1 MKKTILL
8 SLMASSLLAEDDGV
22 FMSVGYQ
29 IGEAAQMVKNTG
41 EIQKVSN
48 AYENLN
54 NLLTRYN
61 ELKQTAS
68 STNSS
73 TAQAVDNLKESA
85 SRLKTTPNTANQAV
99 SSALS
104 SAVAMWQV
112 IASNLANNSLPTD
125 KYNEI
130 NTISQSLQNTLENKN
145 TANNNIT
152 IENDYEQLLTQAST
166 IISTLQSQC
175 PGIDGGN
182 GKPWGINASGNA
194 CNIFGSTFSAINSMI
209 NSAKKAAEQARRT
222 APEGPNQQSAFN
234 SMINSAKKAAEQ
246 ARRTAPEGPNQQSAF
261 TDADFTKNLN
271 QVSSVIND
279 TISYLKGDNLA
290 TIYNTL
296 QKTPDSKGFH
306 SLVSRSSYSYSLN
319 ETKYSEFQTT
329 TKEFGHNP
337 FRSVGLINSQSNNGA
352 MNGVGVQL
360 GYKQFFGKNKF
371 FGIRYYAF
379 FDYNHAYIKS
389 NFFNSASNV
398 FTYGAGSDLLLNFIN
413 GGSDKNRKV
422 SFGIFGGIALAGTT
436 WLNNQSANLKITN
449 SAYSAKIN
457 NTNFQFLFNTG
468 LRLQGI
474 HHGVELG
481 VKIPTINT
489 NYYSFMG
496 AKLAF
501 RRLYSVYFNYVLA
514 Y

>member
-8 SLMASSLLAEDDGV
+8 SLMVSSLLAEDDGV

-68 STNSS
+68 STDSS
-73 TAQAVDNLKESA
+73 TAQAIDNLKESA
-85 SRLKTTPNTANQAV
+85 NRLKTTPNTANQAV

-112 IASNLANNSLPTD
+112 IASNLANNSLPTN

-130 NTISQSLQNTLENKN
+130 NAISQSLQNTLEKHNDL
-145 TANNNIT
+145 T
-152 IENDYEQLLTQAST
+152 IDNDYEQLLTQAGT
-166 IISTLQSQC
+166 IINTLQSQC

-194 CNIFGSTFSAINSMI
+194 CNIFGNTFNAITSMI
-209 NSAKKAAEQARRT
+209 DSAKKAAEQFRRT
-222 APEGPNQQSAFN
+222 DPENPNKQN
-234 SMINSAKKAAEQ
+234 
-246 ARRTAPEGPNQQSAF
+246 TF
-261 TDADFTKNLN
+261 TDADFNKNLN

-279 TISYLKGDNLA
+279 TISYLKGENLA

-296 QKTPDSKGFH
+296 QKTPGSKGFQ

-329 TKEFGHNP
+329 TKEFGNNP

-413 GGSDKNRKV
+413 GGSNQNRKI

-436 WLNNQSANLKITN
+436 WLNSQFVNLKTTTSIYN
-449 SAYSAKIN
+449 AKIN

-468 LRLQGI
+468 LRIQGI

>member
-8 SLMASSLLAEDDGV
+8 SLMVSSLLAEDDGV

-29 IGEAAQMVKNTG
+29 IGEAVQQVKNTG

-68 STNSS
+68 NTDSS
-73 TAQAVDNLKESA
+73 TAQAIDNLKESA
-85 SRLKTTPNTANQAV
+85 SRLKTTPNSANQAV

-104 SAVAMWQV
+104 SAVGMWQV
-112 IASNLANNSLPTD
+112 IASNLANGTLPA
-125 KYNEI
+125 NEYEKLKA
-130 NTISQSLQNTLENKN
+130 TSQLLQNTLENKN
-145 TANNNIT
+145 TANNNTT
-152 IENDYEQLLTQAST
+152 IDNDASKLLDDAKT
-166 IISTLQSQC
+166 IINTLQSQC

-194 CNIFGSTFSAINSMI
+194 CNIFGNTFNAINSMI
-209 NSAKKAAEQARRT
+209 DSAKKAAAESRRT
-222 APEGPNQQSAFN
+222 NDPSQN
-234 SMINSAKKAAEQ
+234 
-246 ARRTAPEGPNQQSAF
+246 TNQQSAF
-261 TDADFTKNLN
+261 TDANFTKNLN

-296 QKTPDSKGFH
+296 QKTPGSKGLN
-306 SLVSRSSYSYSLN
+306 LVSRSSYSYSLN
-319 ETKYSEFQTT
+319 QTQYSEFQTT

-360 GYKQFFGKNKF
+360 GYKQFFGQNKF

-413 GGSDKNRKV
+413 GGSDKNRKI

>member
-1 MKKTILL
+1 
-8 SLMASSLLAEDDGV
+8 
-22 FMSVGYQ
+22 
-29 IGEAAQMVKNTG
+29 
-41 EIQKVSN
+41 
-48 AYENLN
+48 
-54 NLLTRYN
+54 
-61 ELKQTAS
+61 
-68 STNSS
+68 
-73 TAQAVDNLKESA
+73 
-85 SRLKTTPNTANQAV
+85 
-99 SSALS
+99 
-104 SAVAMWQV
+104 MWQV
-112 IASNLANNSLPTD
+112 IASNLANNSLPT
-125 KYNEI
+125 NEYEKI
-130 NTISQSLQNTLENKN
+130 NAISQSLQNTLENKN
-145 TANNNIT
+145 TANNNTT

-166 IISTLQSQC
+166 IINTLQSQC
-175 PGIDGGN
+175 PRIDGGN

-194 CNIFGSTFSAINSMI
+194 CNIFGNTFNAITSMI
-209 NSAKKAAEQARRT
+209 NSAKKAAAESRRT
-222 APEGPNQQSAFN
+222 NDPSQG
-234 SMINSAKKAAEQ
+234 
-246 ARRTAPEGPNQQSAF
+246 TNQQSAF
-261 TDADFTKNLN
+261 TDANFTKNLN

-279 TISYLKGDNLA
+279 TISYLKGENLA

-296 QKTPDSKGFH
+296 QKTPDSKGFQ
-306 SLVSRSSYSYSLN
+306 SLVSQSSYSYSLN
-319 ETKYSEFQTT
+319 ETQYSQFQTT
-329 TKEFGHNP
+329 IKEFGHNP

-413 GGSDKNRKV
+413 GGSNQNRKV

-436 WLNNQSANLKITN
+436 WLNSQFVNLKTTTSI
-449 SAYSAKIN
+449 YSAKIN

>member
-8 SLMASSLLAEDDGV
+8 SLVASSLFAENDGV

-29 IGEAAQMVKNTG
+29 IGEAVQQVKNTG
-41 EIQKVSN
+41 EIQKLSDT
-48 AYENLN
+48 YENLD

-61 ELKQTAS
+61 ELKQTATNTDS
-68 STNSS
+68 ST
-73 TAQAVDNLKESA
+73 TQAINNLKQSA
-85 SRLKTTPNTANQAV
+85 DRLKTTPNTANQAV

-104 SAVAMWQV
+104 SAVGMWQV
-112 IASNLANNSLPTD
+112 IASNLASGTLPTSE
-125 KYNEI
+125 YNKI
-130 NTISQSLQNTLENKN
+130 NAISQLLQNTIENKN
-145 TANNNIT
+145 NELT
-152 IENDYEQLLTQAST
+152 IANDYDQLLTQAKT
-166 IISTLQSQC
+166 IITTLQSQC
-175 PGIDGGN
+175 PGVDGGN
-182 GKPWGINASGNA
+182 GTPWGINASGNA
-194 CNIFGSTFSAINSMI
+194 CNIFNNTFNAINSMI
-209 NSAKKAAEQARRT
+209 DSAKEAAAQARR
-222 APEGPNQQSAFN
+222 NN
-234 SMINSAKKAAEQ
+234 
-246 ARRTAPEGPNQQSAF
+246 PEGPNQQSAF
-261 TDADFTKNLN
+261 TNDNFTKNLN

-279 TISYLKGDNLA
+279 TISYLKGDNLE
-290 TIYNTL
+290 TIYNTI
-296 QKTPDSKGFH
+296 QKSPNSKGFQ

-319 ETKYSEFQTT
+319 ETQYSQFQTT

-337 FRSVGLINSQSNNGA
+337 FRSVGLINSQTNNGA

-413 GGSDKNRKV
+413 GGSDQNRKI

-436 WLNNQSANLKITN
+436 WLNSQFVNLKTTTN
-449 SAYSAKIN
+449 IYSAKIN

-474 HHGVELG
+474 HHGIELG

-489 NYYSFMG
+489 NYYSFLG
-496 AKLAF
+496 AKLAY
-501 RRLYSVYFNYVLA
+501 RRLYSVYLNYVLA

>member
-68 STNSS
+68 NTDSS
-73 TAQAVDNLKESA
+73 TAQAIDNLKESA
-85 SRLKTTPNTANQAV
+85 NRLKTTPNSAKEAV
-99 SSALS
+99 SSVLS

-112 IASNLANNSLPTD
+112 IASNLANNSLPA
-125 KYNEI
+125 NEYEKLKAV
-130 NTISQSLQNTLENKN
+130 SQSLQNTLENKN
-145 TANNNIT
+145 NELT
-152 IENDYEQLLTQAST
+152 IENDYEHLLTQAST
-166 IISTLQSQC
+166 IITTLQSKC

-194 CNIFGSTFSAINSMI
+194 CNIFGNTFNAITSMI
-209 NSAKKAAEQARRT
+209 DSAKKAAEQFRRT
-222 APEGPNQQSAFN
+222 DPENPNQ
-234 SMINSAKKAAEQ
+234 
-246 ARRTAPEGPNQQSAF
+246 PNTF
-261 TDADFTKNLN
+261 TNADFNKNLN

-279 TISYLKGDNLA
+279 TIARPAHQLLP
-290 TIYNTL
+290 
-296 QKTPDSKGFH
+296 QKGFQ

-319 ETKYSEFQTT
+319 ETQYSEFQTT

-398 FTYGAGSDLLLNFIN
+398 FTYGAGSDLLLNLIN
-413 GGSDKNRKV
+413 GGSNQNRKI

-436 WLNNQSANLKITN
+436 WLNSQFVNLKTTTSIYN
-449 SAYSAKIN
+449 AKIN

>member
-8 SLMASSLLAEDDGV
+8 SLMASSLLAENDGV

-29 IGEAAQMVKNTG
+29 IGEAVQQVKNTG

-68 STNSS
+68 NTDSS
-73 TAQAVDNLKESA
+73 TAQAIDNLKESA
-85 SRLKTTPNTANQAV
+85 SRLKTTPNSANQAV

-112 IASNLANNSLPTD
+112 IASNLASGTLPTD
-125 KYNEI
+125 KYNQI
-130 NTISQSLQNTLENKN
+130 NAISQLLQNTLENKN
-145 TANNNIT
+145 NDLT
-152 IENDYEQLLTQAST
+152 IGNDYEHLLTQAST
-166 IISTLQSQC
+166 IINTLQNQC

-194 CNIFGSTFSAINSMI
+194 CTIFGNTFNAINSMI
-209 NSAKKAAEQARRT
+209 DSAKKAAKQFRRT
-222 APEGPNQQSAFN
+222 DPSQGTNQNHQNASPVIDDN
-234 SMINSAKKAAEQ
+234 
-246 ARRTAPEGPNQQSAF
+246 
-261 TDADFTKNLN
+261 FTKNLN

-290 TIYNTL
+290 TIYNTI
-296 QKTPDSKGFH
+296 QKTPGSKGFQ

-319 ETKYSEFQTT
+319 ETQYSQFQTT

-436 WLNNQSANLKITN
+436 WLNSQLVNLKITN

>member
-8 SLMASSLLAEDDGV
+8 PLMASSLLAENDGV

-29 IGEAAQMVKNTG
+29 IGEAVQQVKNTG

-68 STNSS
+68 NTDSS
-73 TAQAVDNLKESA
+73 TAQAINNLKESA
-85 SRLKTTPNTANQAV
+85 SRLKTTPNNANQAV

-104 SAVAMWQV
+104 SAVGMWQV
-112 IASNLANNSLPTD
+112 IASNLANNSLSTSEYE
-125 KYNEI
+125 KLKA
-130 NTISQSLQNTLENKN
+130 TSQLLQNTLENKS
-145 TANNNIT
+145 NNLT
-152 IENDYEQLLTQAST
+152 IENDYEQLLTQAKT

-175 PGIDGGN
+175 PSVDGGN

-194 CNIFGSTFSAINSMI
+194 CNIFGNTFNAINSMI
-209 NSAKKAAEQARRT
+209 DSAKKAAAQFRRT
-222 APEGPNQQSAFN
+222 DPSQGANQP
-234 SMINSAKKAAEQ
+234 
-246 ARRTAPEGPNQQSAF
+246 RAF
-261 TDADFTKNLN
+261 TDADFNKNLN

-296 QKTPDSKGFH
+296 QKTPGSKGLQ

-319 ETKYSEFQTT
+319 ETQYSQFQTT

-337 FRSVGLINSQSNNGA
+337 FRSVGLINSQINNGA

-436 WLNNQSANLKITN
+436 WLNSQFVNLKTTTSIYN
-449 SAYSAKIN
+449 AKIN

-496 AKLAF
+496 AKLAY

>member
-1 MKKTILL
+1 
-8 SLMASSLLAEDDGV
+8 
-22 FMSVGYQ
+22 MSVGYQ

-68 STNSS
+68 NTDSS
-73 TAQAVDNLKESA
+73 TAQAIDNLKESA

-104 SAVAMWQV
+104 SAVGMWQV
-112 IASNLANNSLPTD
+112 IASNLANNSLSTSEYD
-125 KYNEI
+125 KI
-130 NTISQSLQNTLENKN
+130 NAISQLLQNTLENKN
-145 TANNNIT
+145 NDLK
-152 IENDYEQLLTQAST
+152 IENDYDQLLTQAST
-166 IISTLQSQC
+166 IINTLQSQC

-194 CNIFGSTFSAINSMI
+194 CAIFGNTFSAINSMI
-209 NSAKKAAEQARRT
+209 SSAKEAAKQARRT
-222 APEGPNQQSAFN
+222 DPENPNQQN
-234 SMINSAKKAAEQ
+234 
-246 ARRTAPEGPNQQSAF
+246 AF
-261 TDADFTKNLN
+261 TNADFNKNLN

-279 TISYLKGDNLA
+279 TISYLKGDNLE
-290 TIYNTL
+290 TIYNTI
-296 QKTPDSKGFH
+296 QKTPNSKGFQ

-319 ETKYSEFQTT
+319 ETQYSQFQTT

-371 FGIRYYAF
+371 FGIRYYGF
-379 FDYNHAYIKS
+379 FDYNYAYIKS

-474 HHGVELG
+474 HHGIELG

-496 AKLAF
+496 AKLAY
-501 RRLYSVYFNYVLA
+501 RRLYSLYLNYVLA

>member
-8 SLMASSLLAEDDGV
+8 SLMASSLFAEDDGV

-68 STNSS
+68 NTNSS
-73 TAQAVDNLKESA
+73 TAQAIDNLKESA

-104 SAVAMWQV
+104 SAVGMWQV
-112 IASNLANNSLPTD
+112 IASNLASGTLPTN

-130 NTISQSLQNTLENKN
+130 NAISQLLQNTLENKN
-145 TANNNIT
+145 NDLT
-152 IENDYEQLLTQAST
+152 IGNDYDYLLTQAGT

-182 GKPWGINASGNA
+182 GKPWGINTSGNA
-194 CNIFGSTFSAINSMI
+194 CNIFGSTFNAINNMI
-209 NSAKKAAEQARRT
+209 DSAKKAAADARRT
-222 APEGPNQQSAFN
+222 APEGPNQ
-234 SMINSAKKAAEQ
+234 
-246 ARRTAPEGPNQQSAF
+246 PNAF
-261 TDADFTKNLN
+261 TNADFTKNLN

-296 QKTPDSKGFH
+296 QKTPDSKGFQ

-319 ETKYSEFQTT
+319 ETQYSQFQTT

-496 AKLAF
+496 AKLAY

>member
-8 SLMASSLLAEDDGV
+8 SLMVSSLLAENDGV

-29 IGEAAQMVKNTG
+29 IGEAVQQVKNTG

-68 STNSS
+68 NTDSS
-73 TAQAVDNLKESA
+73 TAQAIDNLKESA
-85 SRLKTTPNTANQAV
+85 SRLKTTPNSTNQAV

-104 SAVAMWQV
+104 SAVGMWQV
-112 IASNLANNSLPTD
+112 IASNLANGTLSTSEYD
-125 KYNEI
+125 KI
-130 NTISQSLQNTLENKN
+130 NAISQLLQNTLENKN
-145 TANNNIT
+145 NNLT
-152 IENDYEQLLTQAST
+152 IGNDYEHLLTQAST
-166 IISTLQSQC
+166 IINTLQTQC

-194 CNIFGSTFSAINSMI
+194 CAIFGNTFNAINSMI
-209 NSAKKAAEQARRT
+209 SSAKEAAAQARRT
-222 APEGPNQQSAFN
+222 GPEGPNQPSTFTNPDFN
-234 SMINSAKKAAEQ
+234 
-246 ARRTAPEGPNQQSAF
+246 
-261 TDADFTKNLN
+261 KNLN

-319 ETKYSEFQTT
+319 ETQYSQFQTT

-337 FRSVGLINSQSNNGA
+337 FRSVGLINSQINNGA

-413 GGSDKNRKV
+413 GGSDKNRKI

-436 WLNNQSANLKITN
+436 WLNSQSANLKITN

-496 AKLAF
+496 AKLAY

>member
-8 SLMASSLLAEDDGV
+8 SLMVSSLLAEDDGV

-61 ELKQTAS
+61 ELKQTDS
-68 STNSS
+68 NTDSS
-73 TAQAVDNLKESA
+73 TAQAIDNLKESA
-85 SRLKTTPNTANQAV
+85 NRLKTTPNSANQAV

-104 SAVAMWQV
+104 SAVGMWQV
-112 IASNLANNSLPTD
+112 IASNLANNSLPTSE
-125 KYNEI
+125 YNKI

-145 TANNNIT
+145 NELT
-152 IENDYEQLLTQAST
+152 IGNDYEQLLTQAST

-194 CNIFGSTFSAINSMI
+194 CNIFGNTFSAITSMI
-209 NSAKKAAEQARRT
+209 NSAKEAAEQSRRT
-222 APEGPNQQSAFN
+222 GPEHLNQSNTFTNTDFN
-234 SMINSAKKAAEQ
+234 
-246 ARRTAPEGPNQQSAF
+246 
-261 TDADFTKNLN
+261 KNLN
-271 QVSSVIND
+271 QVSSVINN
-279 TISYLKGDNLA
+279 TISYLKGDNLE

-296 QKTPDSKGFH
+296 QKTPDSKGFQ

-319 ETKYSEFQTT
+319 ETQYSEFQTT
-329 TKEFGHNP
+329 TKEFGLNP

-360 GYKQFFGKNKF
+360 GYKQFFGQNKF

-413 GGSDKNRKV
+413 GGSDKNRKI

-436 WLNNQSANLKITN
+436 WLNSQFVNLKTTTSIYN
-449 SAYSAKIN
+449 AKIN

-496 AKLAF
+496 AKLAY

>member
-8 SLMASSLLAEDDGV
+8 SLMASSLLAENDGV

-29 IGEAAQMVKNTG
+29 IGEAVQQVKNTG

-68 STNSS
+68 NTDSS
-73 TAQAVDNLKESA
+73 TAQAIDNLKESA
-85 SRLKTTPNTANQAV
+85 SRLKTTPNSANQAV

-112 IASNLANNSLPTD
+112 VASNLANGTLPTSE
-125 KYNEI
+125 YNKI
-130 NTISQSLQNTLENKN
+130 NAISQLLQNTLENKN
-145 TANNNIT
+145 TANNNTT
-152 IENDYEQLLTQAST
+152 IENDYDQLLTQAST
-166 IISTLQSQC
+166 IINTLQSQC

-194 CNIFGSTFSAINSMI
+194 CTIFGSTFSAITSMI
-209 NSAKKAAEQARRT
+209 DSAKKAAAEARRT
-222 APEGPNQQSAFN
+222 APEGPSQ
-234 SMINSAKKAAEQ
+234 
-246 ARRTAPEGPNQQSAF
+246 PSAF
-261 TDADFTKNLN
+261 TNADFNKNLN

-296 QKTPDSKGFH
+296 QKTPGSKGFH

-319 ETKYSEFQTT
+319 ETQYSQFQTT

-436 WLNNQSANLKITN
+436 WLNSQSANLKTTTSIYN
-449 SAYSAKIN
+449 AKIN

>member
-8 SLMASSLLAEDDGV
+8 SLMVSSLLAENDGV

-29 IGEAAQMVKNTG
+29 IGEAVQQVKNTG

-68 STNSS
+68 NTNSS
-73 TAQAVDNLKESA
+73 TAQAIDNLKKSA

-112 IASNLANNSLPTD
+112 IASNLANNSLPASEYEKLKAT
-125 KYNEI
+125 
-130 NTISQSLQNTLENKN
+130 SQLLQNTLENKN
-145 TANNNIT
+145 TANNNTT
-152 IENDYEQLLTQAST
+152 IDNDYDQLLTQAST
-166 IISTLQSQC
+166 IINTLQSQC

-194 CNIFGSTFSAINSMI
+194 CNIFGNTFSAINSMI
-209 NSAKKAAEQARRT
+209 DSAKKAAKQFRRT
-222 APEGPNQQSAFN
+222 DPSQPNQ
-234 SMINSAKKAAEQ
+234 
-246 ARRTAPEGPNQQSAF
+246 PNTF
-261 TDADFTKNLN
+261 TNADFNKNLN
-271 QVSSVIND
+271 EVSSVIND
-279 TISYLKGDNLA
+279 TISYLKGENLA

-296 QKTPDSKGFH
+296 QKTPGSKGFQ

-329 TKEFGHNP
+329 TKEFGNNP

-413 GGSDKNRKV
+413 GGSDKNRKI

-436 WLNNQSANLKITN
+436 WLNSQSANLKITN

>member
-8 SLMASSLLAEDDGV
+8 SLMVSSLFAEDDGAY
-22 FMSVGYQ
+22 MSVGYQ

-68 STNSS
+68 NTDSS
-73 TAQAVDNLKESA
+73 TAQAIDNLKESA
-85 SRLKTTPNTANQAV
+85 NRLKTTPNTANQVV

-104 SAVAMWQV
+104 SAVGMWQV
-112 IASNLANNSLPTD
+112 IASNLASGTLPTD

-130 NTISQSLQNTLENKN
+130 NAISQLLQNTLENKN
-145 TANNNIT
+145 NNLT
-152 IENDYEQLLTQAST
+152 IGNDYEHLLGQAST
-166 IISTLQSQC
+166 IINTLQSQC
-175 PGIDGGN
+175 PSVDGGN

-194 CNIFGSTFSAINSMI
+194 CAIFGNTFNAINSMI
-209 NSAKKAAEQARRT
+209 DSAKKAAAEARRT
-222 APEGPNQQSAFN
+222 APEGPNQQN
-234 SMINSAKKAAEQ
+234 
-246 ARRTAPEGPNQQSAF
+246 AF
-261 TDADFTKNLN
+261 TNADFNKNLN

-279 TISYLKGDNLA
+279 TISYLKGDNLE
-290 TIYNTL
+290 TIYNAI
-296 QKTPDSKGFH
+296 QKTPNSKGFQ

-319 ETKYSEFQTT
+319 ETQYSQFQTT

-371 FGIRYYAF
+371 FGIRYYGF
-379 FDYNHAYIKS
+379 FDYNYAYIKS

-413 GGSDKNRKV
+413 GGSDRNRKV

-474 HHGVELG
+474 HHGIELG

-496 AKLAF
+496 AKLAY
-501 RRLYSVYFNYVLA
+501 RRLYSLYLNYVLA

>member
-29 IGEAAQMVKNTG
+29 IGEAVQQVKNTG
-41 EIQKVSN
+41 EIQKISN

-68 STNSS
+68 NTNSS
-73 TAQAVDNLKESA
+73 TAQAIDNLKESA
-85 SRLKTTPNTANQAV
+85 NRLKTTPNTANQAV

-112 IASNLANNSLPTD
+112 IASNLANNSLSTSEYE
-125 KYNEI
+125 KLKA
-130 NTISQSLQNTLENKN
+130 TSQLLQNTLENKN
-145 TANNNIT
+145 TANNNTT
-152 IENDYEQLLTQAST
+152 IENDYDQLLTQAKT
-166 IISTLQSQC
+166 IINTLQSQC

-194 CNIFGSTFSAINSMI
+194 CNIFGNTFNAISSMI
-209 NSAKKAAEQARRT
+209 DSAKKAAEQFRRT
-222 APEGPNQQSAFN
+222 DPSQGTNQPN
-234 SMINSAKKAAEQ
+234 
-246 ARRTAPEGPNQQSAF
+246 TF
-261 TDADFTKNLN
+261 TDADFNKNLN

-279 TISYLKGDNLA
+279 TISYLKGENLA

-296 QKTPDSKGFH
+296 QKTPGSKGFQ

-329 TKEFGHNP
+329 TKEFGNNP

-436 WLNNQSANLKITN
+436 WLNSQSANLKITN

>member
-8 SLMASSLLAEDDGV
+8 SLVASSLFAENDGV

-41 EIQKVSN
+41 EIQKLSDT
-48 AYENLN
+48 YENLD

-61 ELKQTAS
+61 ELKQTATNTDS
-68 STNSS
+68 ST
-73 TAQAVDNLKESA
+73 TQAINNLKQSA
-85 SRLKTTPNTANQAV
+85 DRLKTTPNTANQAV

-104 SAVAMWQV
+104 SAVSMWQV
-112 IASNLANNSLPTD
+112 IASNLASGTLPTSE
-125 KYNEI
+125 YNKI
-130 NTISQSLQNTLENKN
+130 NAISQLLQNTLENKN
-145 TANNNIT
+145 NDLK
-152 IENDYEQLLTQAST
+152 IENDYEHLLGQAST
-166 IISTLQSQC
+166 IITTLQSQC
-175 PGIDGGN
+175 PGVDGGN
-182 GKPWGINASGNA
+182 GTPWGINASGNA
-194 CNIFGSTFSAINSMI
+194 CNIFGNTFNAINSMI
-209 NSAKKAAEQARRT
+209 NSAKEAAAQARRNNPENPNTPT
-222 APEGPNQQSAFN
+222 A
-234 SMINSAKKAAEQ
+234 IN
-246 ARRTAPEGPNQQSAF
+246 
-261 TDADFTKNLN
+261 ADFTKNLN

-279 TISYLKGDNLA
+279 TISYLKGDNLE
-290 TIYNTL
+290 TIYNTI
-296 QKTPDSKGFH
+296 QKSPNSKGFQ

-319 ETKYSEFQTT
+319 ETQYSQFQTT

-337 FRSVGLINSQSNNGA
+337 FRSVGLINSQTNNGA

-413 GGSDKNRKV
+413 GGSDQNRKI

-436 WLNNQSANLKITN
+436 WLNSQFVNLKTTTN
-449 SAYSAKIN
+449 IYSAKIN

-474 HHGVELG
+474 HHGIELG

-489 NYYSFMG
+489 NYYSFLG
-496 AKLAF
+496 AKLAY
-501 RRLYSVYFNYVLA
+501 RRLYSVYLNYVLA

>member
-8 SLMASSLLAEDDGV
+8 PLMASSLLAENDGV

-29 IGEAAQMVKNTG
+29 IGEAVQQVKNTG

-68 STNSS
+68 NTDSS
-73 TAQAVDNLKESA
+73 TTQAINNLKESA
-85 SRLKTTPNTANQAV
+85 SRLKTTPNSANQAV

-104 SAVAMWQV
+104 SAVGMWQV
-112 IASNLANNSLPTD
+112 IASNLANGTLPTD

-130 NTISQSLQNTLENKN
+130 NAISQLLQNTLENKN
-145 TANNNIT
+145 NDLT
-152 IENDYEQLLTQAST
+152 IGNDYEQLLGQAKT
-166 IISTLQSQC
+166 IINTLQSQC

-194 CNIFGSTFSAINSMI
+194 CTIFGNTFSAINSMI
-209 NSAKKAAEQARRT
+209 DSAKEAAKQARRDN
-222 APEGPNQQSAFN
+222 PEGPNQ
-234 SMINSAKKAAEQ
+234 
-246 ARRTAPEGPNQQSAF
+246 PNAF
-261 TDADFTKNLN
+261 TNADFNKNLN

-306 SLVSRSSYSYSLN
+306 SLVSRSSYGYSLN
-319 ETKYSEFQTT
+319 ETQYSQFQTT

-436 WLNNQSANLKITN
+436 WLNSQLVNLKTTTSIYN
-449 SAYSAKIN
+449 AKIN

-496 AKLAF
+496 AKLAY
-501 RRLYSVYFNYVLA
+501 RRLYSVYLNYVLV

>member
-29 IGEAAQMVKNTG
+29 IGEAVQQVKNTG

-68 STNSS
+68 NTNSS
-73 TAQAVDNLKESA
+73 TTQAIDNLKESA
-85 SRLKTTPNTANQAV
+85 SRLKTTPNSANQAV

-104 SAVAMWQV
+104 SAVGMWQV
-112 IASNLANNSLPTD
+112 IASNLASGTLPTD

-130 NTISQSLQNTLENKN
+130 NAISQLLQNTLENKN
-145 TANNNIT
+145 NELT
-152 IENDYEQLLTQAST
+152 IGNDYEHLLTQAST
-166 IISTLQSQC
+166 IINTLQSQC

-194 CNIFGSTFSAINSMI
+194 CNIFGNTFSAINSMI
-209 NSAKKAAEQARRT
+209 DSAKKAAAESRRT
-222 APEGPNQQSAFN
+222 NDPSQG
-234 SMINSAKKAAEQ
+234 
-246 ARRTAPEGPNQQSAF
+246 TNQQSAF
-261 TDADFTKNLN
+261 TDANFTKNLN

-279 TISYLKGDNLA
+279 TISYLKGENLA

-296 QKTPDSKGFH
+296 QKTPGSKGFQG
-306 SLVSRSSYSYSLN
+306 LVSRSSYSYSLN
-319 ETKYSEFQTT
+319 ETKYSQFQTT
-329 TKEFGHNP
+329 TKEFGNNP
-337 FRSVGLINSQSNNGA
+337 FRSVGLINSQSNSGA

-389 NFFNSASNV
+389 DFFNSASNV

>member
-8 SLMASSLLAEDDGV
+8 SLMASSLFAEDDGAY
-22 FMSVGYQ
+22 MSVGYQ
-29 IGEAAQMVKNTG
+29 IGEAVQQVKNTG

-61 ELKQTAS
+61 ELKQTA
-68 STNSS
+68 TNTDSS
-73 TAQAVDNLKESA
+73 TAQAINNLKESA
-85 SRLKTTPNTANQAV
+85 SRLKTTPNSANQAV

-104 SAVAMWQV
+104 SAVGMWQV
-112 IASNLANNSLPTD
+112 IASNLASGTLPTSEYD
-125 KYNEI
+125 KI
-130 NTISQSLQNTLENKN
+130 NAISQLLQNTLENKN
-145 TANNNIT
+145 TANNNTT
-152 IENDYEQLLTQAST
+152 IDNDASKLLDDAKT

-194 CNIFGSTFSAINSMI
+194 CNIFGSTFSAITSMI
-209 NSAKKAAEQARRT
+209 DSAKKAAADARRT
-222 APEGPNQQSAFN
+222 SPESLNQQNAFN
-234 SMINSAKKAAEQ
+234 N
-246 ARRTAPEGPNQQSAF
+246 
-261 TDADFTKNLN
+261 ADFNKNLN
-271 QVSSVIND
+271 QVSSVIDD

-319 ETKYSEFQTT
+319 ETQYSEFQTT

-371 FGIRYYAF
+371 FGIRYYGF
-379 FDYNHAYIKS
+379 FDYNYAYIKS

-474 HHGVELG
+474 HHGIELG

-496 AKLAF
+496 AKLAY
-501 RRLYSVYFNYVLA
+501 RRLYSLYLNYVLA

>member
-8 SLMASSLLAEDDGV
+8 SLMVSSLLAENDGV

-29 IGEAAQMVKNTG
+29 IGEAVQQVKNTG

-68 STNSS
+68 NTNSS
-73 TAQAVDNLKESA
+73 TTQAINNLKESA
-85 SRLKTTPNTANQAV
+85 SRLKTTPNSANQAV

-104 SAVAMWQV
+104 SAVGMWQV
-112 IASNLANNSLPTD
+112 VASNLASGTLPTSEYD
-125 KYNEI
+125 KI
-130 NTISQSLQNTLENKN
+130 NAISQLLQNTLNKN
-145 TANNNIT
+145 NDLT
-152 IENDYEQLLTQAST
+152 IGNDYEHLLTQAST
-166 IISTLQSQC
+166 IINTLQSQC

-194 CNIFGSTFSAINSMI
+194 CNIFDNTFNAINSMI
-209 NSAKKAAEQARRT
+209 SSAKEAAEKFRRT
-222 APEGPNQQSAFN
+222 DPSQLQ
-234 SMINSAKKAAEQ
+234 
-246 ARRTAPEGPNQQSAF
+246 NQQSAF
-261 TDADFTKNLN
+261 TDADFNKNLN

-296 QKTPDSKGFH
+296 QKTPGSKGFH

-319 ETKYSEFQTT
+319 ETQYSEFQTT

-436 WLNNQSANLKITN
+436 WLNSQLVNLKTTT
-449 SAYSAKIN
+449 SAYNAKIN

-496 AKLAF
+496 AKLAY

>member
-8 SLMASSLLAEDDGV
+8 PLMASSLLAENDGA

-29 IGEAAQMVKNTG
+29 IGEAVQMVKNTG

-61 ELKQTAS
+61 ELKQTATN
-68 STNSS
+68 TNSS
-73 TAQAVDNLKESA
+73 TAQAINNLKESA

-99 SSALS
+99 SQALS
-104 SAVAMWQV
+104 SAVGMWQV
-112 IASNLANNSLPTD
+112 IASNLANNSLSTSEYD
-125 KYNEI
+125 KI
-130 NTISQSLQNTLENKN
+130 NTISQLLQNTLENKN
-145 TANNNIT
+145 NNLT
-152 IENDYEQLLTQAST
+152 IGNDYEHLLTQAST
-166 IISTLQSQC
+166 IINTLQSQC
-175 PGIDGGN
+175 PSIDGGN

-194 CNIFGSTFSAINSMI
+194 CTIFGSTFNAINSMI
-209 NSAKKAAEQARRT
+209 DSAKKAAEQFRRT
-222 APEGPNQQSAFN
+222 DPSQPQNQQSAFN
-234 SMINSAKKAAEQ
+234 N
-246 ARRTAPEGPNQQSAF
+246 
-261 TDADFTKNLN
+261 ADFNKNLN

-296 QKTPDSKGFH
+296 QKTPNSKGFH

-319 ETKYSEFQTT
+319 ETQYSQFQTT

-496 AKLAF
+496 AKLAY

>member
-8 SLMASSLLAEDDGV
+8 SLMVSSLLAENDGV

-29 IGEAAQMVKNTG
+29 IGEAVQQVKNTG

-68 STNSS
+68 NTNSS
-73 TAQAVDNLKESA
+73 TAQAIDNLKESA
-85 SRLKTTPNTANQAV
+85 KRLKTTPNSANQAV

-112 IASNLANNSLPTD
+112 IASNLANNSLPTSE
-125 KYNEI
+125 YNEI
-130 NTISQSLQNTLENKN
+130 NAISQLLQNTLENKN
-145 TANNNIT
+145 NNLT
-152 IENDYEQLLTQAST
+152 IGNDYEQLLTQAST
-166 IISTLQSQC
+166 IINTLQSQC

-194 CNIFGSTFSAINSMI
+194 CAIFGNTFNAINSMI
-209 NSAKKAAEQARRT
+209 DSAKKAAAEARRT
-222 APEGPNQQSAFN
+222 SPEGPNQPNAFN
-234 SMINSAKKAAEQ
+234 N
-246 ARRTAPEGPNQQSAF
+246 
-261 TDADFTKNLN
+261 ADFNKNLN

-296 QKTPDSKGFH
+296 QKTPDSKGFQ

-319 ETKYSEFQTT
+319 ETQYSEFQTT

-436 WLNNQSANLKITN
+436 WLNSQFMNLKTTT

-474 HHGVELG
+474 HHGIELG

-496 AKLAF
+496 AKLAY
-501 RRLYSVYFNYVLA
+501 RRLYSVYLNYVLA

>member
-68 STNSS
+68 NTNSS
-73 TAQAVDNLKESA
+73 TAQAIDNLKESA
-85 SRLKTTPNTANQAV
+85 SRLKTIPNSANQAV

-112 IASNLANNSLPTD
+112 IASNLANNSLSTD

-145 TANNNIT
+145 NDLT
-152 IENDYEQLLTQAST
+152 IGNDYEHLLWQAST

-194 CNIFGSTFSAINSMI
+194 CAIFGNTFNAINSMI
-209 NSAKKAAEQARRT
+209 NSAKEAAARSRRT
-222 APEGPNQQSAFN
+222 DPENPSQPN
-234 SMINSAKKAAEQ
+234 
-246 ARRTAPEGPNQQSAF
+246 TF
-261 TDADFTKNLN
+261 TNADFNKNLN

-296 QKTPDSKGFH
+296 QKTPGSKGFQ

-319 ETKYSEFQTT
+319 ETQYSEFQTT

-413 GGSDKNRKV
+413 GGSNQNRKI

-436 WLNNQSANLKITN
+436 WLNSQFVNLKTTTSIYN
-449 SAYSAKIN
+449 AKIN

>member
-1 MKKTILL
+1 MHFLQKHYFKEHFMKKTILL
-8 SLMASSLLAEDDGV
+8 SLMVSSLLAEDDGV

-29 IGEAAQMVKNTG
+29 IGEAVQQVKNTG

-68 STNSS
+68 NTDSS
-73 TAQAVDNLKESA
+73 TAQAIDNLKESA
-85 SRLKTTPNTANQAV
+85 NRLKTTPNSANQAV

-104 SAVAMWQV
+104 SAVGMWQV
-112 IASNLANNSLPTD
+112 IASNLANGTLPA
-125 KYNEI
+125 NEYEKLKA
-130 NTISQSLQNTLENKN
+130 TSQLLQNTLENKN
-145 TANNNIT
+145 TANNNTT
-152 IENDYEQLLTQAST
+152 IENDYEYLLTQAKT
-166 IISTLQSQC
+166 IITTLQSQC

-182 GKPWGINASGNA
+182 GKPWGINANGNA
-194 CNIFGSTFSAINSMI
+194 CNIFGNTFSAITSMI
-209 NSAKKAAEQARRT
+209 DSAKKAAEQSRRT
-222 APEGPNQQSAFN
+222 GPKKPNQ
-234 SMINSAKKAAEQ
+234 
-246 ARRTAPEGPNQQSAF
+246 PNTF
-261 TDADFTKNLN
+261 TNADFNKNLN
-271 QVSSVIND
+271 EVSSVIND

-296 QKTPDSKGFH
+296 QKTPDSKGLN
-306 SLVSRSSYSYSLN
+306 LVSKSGNTYQLN
-319 ETKYSEFQTT
+319 EIQYSQFKTNA
-329 TKEFGHNP
+329 KELGNNP
-337 FRSVGLINSQSNNGA
+337 FRSVGLINSQNNNGV
-352 MNGVGVQL
+352 MNGIGVQL
-360 GYKQFFGKNKF
+360 GYKQFFGQNKF
-371 FGIRYYAF
+371 FGFRYYGF

-398 FTYGAGSDLLLNFIN
+398 WTYGVGGDFLLNFIN
-413 GGSDKNRKV
+413 GGSTQNHSV

-436 WLNNQSANLKITN
+436 WLNNQSANLKASSYNTKTN
-449 SAYSAKIN
+449 S
-457 NTNFQFLFNTG
+457 TNFQFLFNTG
-468 LRLQGI
+468 LRIQGI

-496 AKLAF
+496 AKLAY

>member
-8 SLMASSLLAEDDGV
+8 SLMVSSLLAEDDGV

-29 IGEAAQMVKNTG
+29 IGEAVQQVKNTG
-41 EIQKVSN
+41 EIQKVSD

-68 STNSS
+68 NTDSS
-73 TAQAVDNLKESA
+73 TAQAIDNLKESA

-104 SAVAMWQV
+104 SAVGMWQV
-112 IASNLANNSLPTD
+112 IASNLANNSLSSSEYEKLKAT
-125 KYNEI
+125 
-130 NTISQSLQNTLENKN
+130 SQLLQNTLDKN
-145 TANNNIT
+145 NELT
-152 IENDYEQLLTQAST
+152 ISNDYDQLLTQAGT

-194 CNIFGSTFSAINSMI
+194 CAIFGSTFSAINSMI
-209 NSAKKAAEQARRT
+209 DSAKKAAEQARRT
-222 APEGPNQQSAFN
+222 SPEGPNQ
-234 SMINSAKKAAEQ
+234 
-246 ARRTAPEGPNQQSAF
+246 PSAF
-261 TDADFTKNLN
+261 TNADFTKNLN

-290 TIYNTL
+290 TIYNTI
-296 QKTPDSKGFH
+296 QKTPDSKGFQ

-319 ETKYSEFQTT
+319 ETQYSEFQTT

-496 AKLAF
+496 AKLAY

>member
-8 SLMASSLLAEDDGV
+8 SLMASSLLAENDGV

-29 IGEAAQMVKNTG
+29 IGEAVQQVKNTG

-68 STNSS
+68 NTDSS
-73 TAQAVDNLKESA
+73 TAQAIDNLKESA
-85 SRLKTTPNTANQAV
+85 NRLKTTPNTANQAV

-104 SAVAMWQV
+104 SAVGMWQV

-125 KYNEI
+125 KYNQI
-130 NTISQSLQNTLENKN
+130 NAISQLLQNTLENKN
-145 TANNNIT
+145 DDLK
-152 IENDYEQLLTQAST
+152 IENDYDQLLTQAST
-166 IISTLQSQC
+166 IINTLQNQC

-194 CNIFGSTFSAINSMI
+194 CTIFGNTFSAINSMI
-209 NSAKKAAEQARRT
+209 DSAKKAAAQSRRT
-222 APEGPNQQSAFN
+222 SPEGPNQ
-234 SMINSAKKAAEQ
+234 
-246 ARRTAPEGPNQQSAF
+246 PSAF
-261 TDADFTKNLN
+261 TNADFTKNLN

-279 TISYLKGDNLA
+279 TISYLKGDNLE
-290 TIYNTL
+290 TIYNTI
-296 QKTPDSKGFH
+296 QKTPGSKGFH

-319 ETKYSEFQTT
+319 ETQYSQFQTT

-436 WLNNQSANLKITN
+436 WLNSQLVNLKTTTSIYN
-449 SAYSAKIN
+449 AKIN

-496 AKLAF
+496 AKLAY

>member
-8 SLMASSLLAEDDGV
+8 PLIASSLFAEDDGA

-29 IGEAAQMVKNTG
+29 IGEAVQQVKNTG

-68 STNSS
+68 NTNSS
-73 TAQAVDNLKESA
+73 TAQAIDNLKESA

-104 SAVAMWQV
+104 SAVGMWQV
-112 IASNLANNSLPTD
+112 IASNLANNSLPTN

-130 NTISQSLQNTLENKN
+130 NAISQLLQNTLENKN
-145 TANNNIT
+145 NDLT
-152 IENDYEQLLTQAST
+152 IGNDYEHLLTQAGT

-175 PGIDGGN
+175 PSIDGGN

-194 CNIFGSTFSAINSMI
+194 CTIFGNTFSAINSMI
-209 NSAKKAAEQARRT
+209 SSAKEAAKQARRDN
-222 APEGPNQQSAFN
+222 PEGPNQQN
-234 SMINSAKKAAEQ
+234 
-246 ARRTAPEGPNQQSAF
+246 AF
-261 TDADFTKNLN
+261 TNADFNKNLN

-319 ETKYSEFQTT
+319 ETQYSQFQTT

-413 GGSDKNRKV
+413 GGSDKNRKI

-496 AKLAF
+496 AKLAY

>member
-8 SLMASSLLAEDDGV
+8 SLIASSLFAENDGV

-29 IGEAAQMVKNTG
+29 IGEAVQQVKNTG
-41 EIQKVSN
+41 EIQKLSDT
-48 AYENLN
+48 YENLD

-68 STNSS
+68 NTGSS
-73 TAQAVDNLKESA
+73 TTQAINNLKQSA
-85 SRLKTTPNTANQAV
+85 DRLKTTPNTANQAV

-104 SAVAMWQV
+104 SAVGMWQV
-112 IASNLANNSLPTD
+112 IASNLANGTLSTSEYD
-125 KYNEI
+125 KI
-130 NTISQSLQNTLENKN
+130 NAISQLLQNTLENKN
-145 TANNNIT
+145 NNLT
-152 IENDYEQLLTQAST
+152 IANDYEQLLTQAST
-166 IISTLQSQC
+166 IINTLQSQC

-182 GKPWGINASGNA
+182 GAPWGINASGNA
-194 CNIFGSTFSAINSMI
+194 CNIFGNTFNAINSMI
-209 NSAKKAAEQARRT
+209 NSAKEAAAKARRT
-222 APEGPNQQSAFN
+222 GPEGPNQQN
-234 SMINSAKKAAEQ
+234 
-246 ARRTAPEGPNQQSAF
+246 AF
-261 TDADFTKNLN
+261 TNAVFNKNLN

-279 TISYLKGDNLA
+279 TISYLKGDNLE
-290 TIYNTL
+290 TIYNTI
-296 QKTPDSKGFH
+296 QKTPNSKGFQ

-319 ETKYSEFQTT
+319 ETQYSQFQTT

-371 FGIRYYAF
+371 FGIRYYGF
-379 FDYNHAYIKS
+379 FDYNYAYIKS

-413 GGSDKNRKV
+413 GGSDRNRKV

-474 HHGVELG
+474 HHGIELG

-496 AKLAF
+496 AKLAY
-501 RRLYSVYFNYVLA
+501 RRLYSLYLNYVLA

>member
-8 SLMASSLLAEDDGV
+8 SLMISSLLAENDGV

-29 IGEAAQMVKNTG
+29 IGEAVQQVKNTG

-68 STNSS
+68 NTNSS
-73 TAQAVDNLKESA
+73 TAQAINNLKESA
-85 SRLKTTPNTANQAV
+85 SRLKTTPNSANQAV

-104 SAVAMWQV
+104 SAVGMWQV
-112 IASNLANNSLPTD
+112 IASNLANNSLSTSE
-125 KYNEI
+125 YNKI
-130 NTISQSLQNTLENKN
+130 NAISQLLQNTLENKN
-145 TANNNIT
+145 NNLT
-152 IENDYEQLLTQAST
+152 IGNDYEHLLTQAST
-166 IISTLQSQC
+166 IITTLQSQC

-194 CNIFGSTFSAINSMI
+194 CTIFGNTFNAITSMI
-209 NSAKKAAEQARRT
+209 DSAKKAAADARRT
-222 APEGPNQQSAFN
+222 SPENLNQQN
-234 SMINSAKKAAEQ
+234 
-246 ARRTAPEGPNQQSAF
+246 AF
-261 TDADFTKNLN
+261 TNADFNKNLN
-271 QVSSVIND
+271 QVSSIIND

-296 QKTPDSKGFH
+296 QKTPNSKGFQ

-319 ETKYSEFQTT
+319 ETQYSQFQTT

-371 FGIRYYAF
+371 FGIRYYGF

-474 HHGVELG
+474 HHGIELG

-496 AKLAF
+496 AKLAY
-501 RRLYSVYFNYVLA
+501 RRLYSLYLNYVLA

>member
-8 SLMASSLLAEDDGV
+8 SLMVSSLLAENDGV

-29 IGEAAQMVKNTG
+29 IGEAVQQVKNTG

-68 STNSS
+68 NTNSS
-73 TAQAVDNLKESA
+73 TTQAIDNLKESA
-85 SRLKTTPNTANQAV
+85 SRLKTTPNTAKEAV

-130 NTISQSLQNTLENKN
+130 NAISQLLQNTLENKN
-145 TANNNIT
+145 NELK
-152 IENDYEQLLTQAST
+152 IENDYDQLLTQAST
-166 IISTLQSQC
+166 IINTLQSQC

-194 CNIFGSTFSAINSMI
+194 CAIFGNTFSAITSMI
-209 NSAKKAAEQARRT
+209 DSAKKAAADARRT
-222 APEGPNQQSAFN
+222 APENPNQ
-234 SMINSAKKAAEQ
+234 
-246 ARRTAPEGPNQQSAF
+246 PNAF
-261 TDADFTKNLN
+261 TNADFNKNLN

-296 QKTPDSKGFH
+296 QKTPGSKGFQ
-306 SLVSRSSYSYSLN
+306 SLVSRSSYSYSIN
-319 ETKYSEFQTT
+319 ETQYSQFQTT

>member
-8 SLMASSLLAEDDGV
+8 SLMVSSLLAEDDGV

-68 STNSS
+68 NTDSS
-73 TAQAVDNLKESA
+73 TAQAINNLKESA
-85 SRLKTTPNTANQAV
+85 NRLKTTPNTANQAV

-112 IASNLANNSLPTD
+112 IASNLANNSLPTSE
-125 KYNEI
+125 YNKI
-130 NTISQSLQNTLENKN
+130 NAISQLLQNTLENKN
-145 TANNNIT
+145 NELT
-152 IENDYEQLLTQAST
+152 IENDYDQLLTQAST
-166 IISTLQSQC
+166 IINTLQSQC

-194 CNIFGSTFSAINSMI
+194 CNIFGNTFSAINSMI
-209 NSAKKAAEQARRT
+209 DSAKKAAKQFRRT
-222 APEGPNQQSAFN
+222 DPSQGANQNHQNASPVIDDN
-234 SMINSAKKAAEQ
+234 
-246 ARRTAPEGPNQQSAF
+246 
-261 TDADFTKNLN
+261 FTKNLN

-279 TISYLKGDNLA
+279 TISYLKGENLA

-296 QKTPDSKGFH
+296 QKTPGSKGFQG
-306 SLVSRSSYSYSLN
+306 LVSRSSYSYSLN

-413 GGSDKNRKV
+413 GGSNQNRKI

-436 WLNNQSANLKITN
+436 WLNSQSANLKITN

>member
-8 SLMASSLLAEDDGV
+8 SLMISSLFAEDDGAY
-22 FMSVGYQ
+22 MSVGYQ

-68 STNSS
+68 NTDSS
-73 TAQAVDNLKESA
+73 TAQAIDNLKESA

-104 SAVAMWQV
+104 SAVGMWQV
-112 IASNLANNSLPTD
+112 IASNLASGTLPTD

-130 NTISQSLQNTLENKN
+130 NAISQLLQNTLENKN
-145 TANNNIT
+145 NELT
-152 IENDYEQLLTQAST
+152 IGNDYEHLLTQAST
-166 IISTLQSQC
+166 IINTLQSQC

-194 CNIFGSTFSAINSMI
+194 CAIFGNTFNAITSMI
-209 NSAKKAAEQARRT
+209 DSAKKAAEQARRT
-222 APEGPNQQSAFN
+222 APESPNQQN
-234 SMINSAKKAAEQ
+234 
-246 ARRTAPEGPNQQSAF
+246 AF
-261 TDADFTKNLN
+261 TNADFNKNLN

-279 TISYLKGDNLA
+279 TISYLKGDNLE
-290 TIYNTL
+290 TIYNTI
-296 QKTPDSKGFH
+296 QKTPNSKGFQ

-319 ETKYSEFQTT
+319 ETQYSQFQTT

-371 FGIRYYAF
+371 FGIRYYGF
-379 FDYNHAYIKS
+379 FDYNYAYIKS

-413 GGSDKNRKV
+413 GGSDRNRKV

-496 AKLAF
+496 AKLAY
-501 RRLYSVYFNYVLA
+501 RRLYSLYLNYVLA

>member
-8 SLMASSLLAEDDGV
+8 SLMASSLLAENDGV

-68 STNSS
+68 NTNSS
-73 TAQAVDNLKESA
+73 TAQAIDNLKESA
-85 SRLKTTPNTANQAV
+85 NRLKTTPNTANQAV

-112 IASNLANNSLPTD
+112 IASNLVNNSLPTNE
-125 KYNEI
+125 YNKI
-130 NTISQSLQNTLENKN
+130 NTISQLLQNTLENKN
-145 TANNNIT
+145 NDLT
-152 IENDYEQLLTQAST
+152 IGNDYDQLLTQAST
-166 IISTLQSQC
+166 IINTLQSQC
-175 PGIDGGN
+175 PKIDGGN

-194 CNIFGSTFSAINSMI
+194 CNIFGNTFNAITSMI
-209 NSAKKAAEQARRT
+209 DSAKKAAAQSRRT
-222 APEGPNQQSAFN
+222 DPESPNQQSAF
-234 SMINSAKKAAEQ
+234 I
-246 ARRTAPEGPNQQSAF
+246 
-261 TDADFTKNLN
+261 DHDFTKNLN

-279 TISYLKGDNLA
+279 TISYLKGENLE

-296 QKTPDSKGFH
+296 QKTPGSKGFQ

-319 ETKYSEFQTT
+319 ETQYSEFQTT
-329 TKEFGHNP
+329 TKEFGNNP

-413 GGSDKNRKV
+413 GGSNQNRKI

-436 WLNNQSANLKITN
+436 WLNSQFVNLKTTTSIYN
-449 SAYSAKIN
+449 AKIN

>member
-8 SLMASSLLAEDDGV
+8 SLMVSSLLAENDGV

-29 IGEAAQMVKNTG
+29 IGEAVQQVKNTG

-68 STNSS
+68 NTNSS
-73 TAQAVDNLKESA
+73 TTQAIDNLKESA
-85 SRLKTTPNTANQAV
+85 SRLKTTPNSANQAV
-99 SSALS
+99 SQALS
-104 SAVAMWQV
+104 SAVGMWQV
-112 IASNLANNSLPTD
+112 IASNLANNSLPTNE
-125 KYNEI
+125 YNKI
-130 NTISQSLQNTLENKN
+130 NAISQLLQNTLENKN
-145 TANNNIT
+145 NDLK
-152 IENDYEQLLTQAST
+152 IENDYDHLLTQAST
-166 IISTLQSQC
+166 IINTLQSQC

-194 CNIFGSTFSAINSMI
+194 CNIFGNTFNAINSMI
-209 NSAKKAAEQARRT
+209 NSAKKAAAQARRT
-222 APEGPNQQSAFN
+222 NPESPNQQN
-234 SMINSAKKAAEQ
+234 
-246 ARRTAPEGPNQQSAF
+246 AF
-261 TDADFTKNLN
+261 TNADFNKNLN

-296 QKTPDSKGFH
+296 QKTPDSKGFQ
-306 SLVSRSSYSYSLN
+306 SLVSRSSYSYSIN
-319 ETKYSEFQTT
+319 ETQYSQFQTT

-436 WLNNQSANLKITN
+436 WLNSQLVNLKTTTSIYN
-449 SAYSAKIN
+449 AKIN

-496 AKLAF
+496 AKLAY

>member
-8 SLMASSLLAEDDGV
+8 PLMASSLLAENDGV

-29 IGEAAQMVKNTG
+29 IGEAVQMVKNTG

-68 STNSS
+68 NTNSS
-73 TAQAVDNLKESA
+73 TTQAIDNLKESA
-85 SRLKTTPNTANQAV
+85 SRLKTTPNSANQAV

-104 SAVAMWQV
+104 SAVGMWQV
-112 IASNLANNSLPTD
+112 IASNLASGTLPTSE
-125 KYNEI
+125 YNQI
-130 NTISQSLQNTLENKN
+130 NAISQLLQNTLENKN
-145 TANNNIT
+145 NDLT
-152 IENDYEQLLTQAST
+152 IGNDYDHLLTQASA
-166 IISTLQSQC
+166 IISTLKSQC

-194 CNIFGSTFSAINSMI
+194 CAIFGSTFSAITSMI
-209 NSAKKAAEQARRT
+209 DSAKKAAAEARRT
-222 APEGPNQQSAFN
+222 NPENPNQQN
-234 SMINSAKKAAEQ
+234 
-246 ARRTAPEGPNQQSAF
+246 AF
-261 TDADFTKNLN
+261 TNADFNKNLN

-296 QKTPDSKGFH
+296 QKTPDSKGFQ
-306 SLVSRSSYSYSLN
+306 SLVSRSSYSYSIN
-319 ETKYSEFQTT
+319 ETQYSQFQTT

-436 WLNNQSANLKITN
+436 WLNSQLVNLKTTTSIYN
-449 SAYSAKIN
+449 AKIN

-496 AKLAF
+496 AKLAY

>member
-8 SLMASSLLAEDDGV
+8 PLMASSLLAENDGV

-29 IGEAAQMVKNTG
+29 IGEAVQQVKNTG

-68 STNSS
+68 NTNSS
-73 TAQAVDNLKESA
+73 TAQAIDNLKESA

-104 SAVAMWQV
+104 SAVGMWQV
-112 IASNLANNSLPTD
+112 IASNLANNSLSTSE
-125 KYNEI
+125 YNQI
-130 NTISQSLQNTLENKN
+130 NAISQLLQNTLENKN
-145 TANNNIT
+145 NDLT
-152 IENDYEQLLTQAST
+152 IGNDYDHLLTQAS
-166 IISTLQSQC
+166 IIINTLQTQC
-175 PGIDGGN
+175 PGIDGDN

-194 CNIFGSTFSAINSMI
+194 CAIFGNTFNAITSMI
-209 NSAKKAAEQARRT
+209 NSAKKAAEESRRT
-222 APEGPNQQSAFN
+222 DPENPNQ
-234 SMINSAKKAAEQ
+234 
-246 ARRTAPEGPNQQSAF
+246 PNAF
-261 TDADFTKNLN
+261 TNADFNKNLN

-279 TISYLKGDNLA
+279 TISYLKGDNLE

-296 QKTPDSKGFH
+296 QKTPDSKGFQ

-319 ETKYSEFQTT
+319 ETQYSEFQTT

-496 AKLAF
+496 AKLAY
-501 RRLYSVYFNYVLA
+501 RRLYSLYLNYVLA

>member
-68 STNSS
+68 NTDSS
-73 TAQAVDNLKESA
+73 TAQAINNLKESA
-85 SRLKTTPNTANQAV
+85 NRLKTTPNTANQAV

-112 IASNLANNSLPTD
+112 IASNLANGTLPTD

-145 TANNNIT
+145 TANNNTT
-152 IENDYEQLLTQAST
+152 IENDYDQLLTQAST
-166 IISTLQSQC
+166 IINTLQSQC

-194 CNIFGSTFSAINSMI
+194 CTIFGNTFNAITSMI
-209 NSAKKAAEQARRT
+209 DSAKKAAEQFRRT
-222 APEGPNQQSAFN
+222 DPSQPNQSN
-234 SMINSAKKAAEQ
+234 
-246 ARRTAPEGPNQQSAF
+246 TF
-261 TDADFTKNLN
+261 TDADFNKNLN

-279 TISYLKGDNLA
+279 TISYLKGENLA

-296 QKTPDSKGFH
+296 QKTPGSKGFQ

-319 ETKYSEFQTT
+319 ETQYSEFQTT

-413 GGSDKNRKV
+413 GGSDKNRKI

-436 WLNNQSANLKITN
+436 WLNSQSVNLKTTTSIYN
-449 SAYSAKIN
+449 AKIN

>member
-8 SLMASSLLAEDDGV
+8 SLMASSLLAENDGV

-68 STNSS
+68 NTDSS
-73 TAQAVDNLKESA
+73 TAQAIDNLKESA
-85 SRLKTTPNTANQAV
+85 SRLKTTPNSANQAV

-112 IASNLANNSLPTD
+112 IASNLANGTLPTD

-130 NTISQSLQNTLENKN
+130 NAISQLLQNTLENKN
-145 TANNNIT
+145 NELK
-152 IENDYEQLLTQAST
+152 IENDYDQLLTQAKT

-194 CNIFGSTFSAINSMI
+194 CNIFGNTFSAINSMI
-209 NSAKKAAEQARRT
+209 DSAKKAAVQFRRT
-222 APEGPNQQSAFN
+222 DPEKPNQ
-234 SMINSAKKAAEQ
+234 
-246 ARRTAPEGPNQQSAF
+246 PNTF
-261 TDADFTKNLN
+261 TDANFNKNLN

-296 QKTPDSKGFH
+296 QKTPDSKGFQ

-319 ETKYSEFQTT
+319 ETQYSEFQTT
-329 TKEFGHNP
+329 TKEFGLNP

-360 GYKQFFGKNKF
+360 GYKQFFGQNKF

-389 NFFNSASNV
+389 TFINSASNV

-413 GGSDKNRKV
+413 GGSNQNRKI

-436 WLNNQSANLKITN
+436 WLNSQFVNLKTTTSIYN
-449 SAYSAKIN
+449 AKIN

>member
-8 SLMASSLLAEDDGV
+8 SLMVSSLLAENDGV

-68 STNSS
+68 SADSS
-73 TAQAVDNLKESA
+73 TAQAINNLKESA
-85 SRLKTTPNTANQAV
+85 SRLKTAPNTANQAV

-104 SAVAMWQV
+104 SAVGMWQV
-112 IASNLANNSLPTD
+112 IASNLANNSLPTSE
-125 KYNEI
+125 YNKI
-130 NTISQSLQNTLENKN
+130 NAISQLLQNTLENKN
-145 TANNNIT
+145 TANNNTT
-152 IENDYEQLLTQAST
+152 IENDYEHLLTQAGT
-166 IISTLQSQC
+166 IINTLQSQC
-175 PGIDGGN
+175 PSIDGGN

-194 CNIFGSTFSAINSMI
+194 CAIFGNTFSAINSMI
-209 NSAKKAAEQARRT
+209 DSAKKAAAEARRT
-222 APEGPNQQSAFN
+222 NDPSQGANQQSAFN
-234 SMINSAKKAAEQ
+234 N
-246 ARRTAPEGPNQQSAF
+246 
-261 TDADFTKNLN
+261 ADFNKNLN

-279 TISYLKGDNLA
+279 TISYLKGDNLE

-296 QKTPDSKGFH
+296 QKTPGSKGFQG
-306 SLVSRSSYSYSLN
+306 LVSRSSYSYSLN
-319 ETKYSEFQTT
+319 ETKYSQFQTT

-413 GGSDKNRKV
+413 GGSNQNRKV

-436 WLNNQSANLKITN
+436 WLNNQSVNLKTTTSIYN
-449 SAYSAKIN
+449 AKIN

-496 AKLAF
+496 AKLAY